1 LQEIHN
7 GTTEYIELTI
17 FKDGVRAT
25 PDGAVN
31 VSLYDVSTFNADPTA
46 ILLTASATPPSDPLG
61 AYLYQVGPSITY
73 LNRTIRADW
82 SYALSSASTTQ
93 STFFNVVT
101 PYATVSDIIDY
112 YNLGTKPSD
121 LNYKSSEQIVQLEK
135 LARTVI
141 HGYAGQQFGRRAGSQ
156 EVFGIGSDACFLT
169 EPMTAIT
176 KMYENDI
183 LVYDTTASP
192 VMNQFGFDL
201 TLTPTGKTVRIIN
214 AGWDVRYDNNIDPS
228 ILYYGRFR
236 NSSRYKFEGTIG
248 WNYVPTDISLASL
261 LLVGDLM
268 ANDAAWRIKY
278 LEEVTMG
285 EVKFK
290 MKSGAFNGTGNL
302 IVDNILDQYR
312 NVGIVII

>member
-1 LQEIHN
+1 MQEIHN
-7 GTTEYIELTI
+7 GTTDYIELTI
-17 FKDGVRAT
+17 FKNGVETSADGTVS
-25 PDGAVN
+25 
-31 VSLYDVSTFNADPTA
+31 VSLYDVSTFNANSTTV
-46 ILLTASATPPSDPLG
+46 LLTASATPATTPLG
-61 AYLYQVGPSITY
+61 TYTYQVGPSITS

-82 SYALSSASTTQ
+82 SYSLNSAATTQ
-93 STFFNVVT
+93 SPFFNVVT
-101 PYATVSDIIDY
+101 PYTTISDIVDY

-121 LNYKSSEQIVQLEK
+121 LNYKSPEQIVQFEK

-141 HGYAGQQFGRRAGSQ
+141 HGYAGQQFGRRYGSQ
-156 EVFGIGSDACFLT
+156 EVFGVGSDACFLT
-169 EPMTAIT
+169 EPMIALT

-201 TLTPTGKTVRIIN
+201 TITPTGKTVRIVN

-236 NSSRYKFEGTIG
+236 SNSRYKFEGTIG

-278 LEEVTMG
+278 LEEVSMG

-290 MKSGAFNGTGNL
+290 IKPGAFNGTGNL